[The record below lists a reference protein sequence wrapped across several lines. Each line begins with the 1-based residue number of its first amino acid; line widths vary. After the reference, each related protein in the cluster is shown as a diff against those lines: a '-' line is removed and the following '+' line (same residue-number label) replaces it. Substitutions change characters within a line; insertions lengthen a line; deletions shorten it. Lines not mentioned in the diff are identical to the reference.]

1 MIDVSIQ
8 LAISRLYADYAAFLD
23 ERDYQR
29 WVDLFIDMS
38 SYILQPRENFDSGLP
53 LATMRLE
60 SKGMILDRI
69 YGITTTLYHA
79 PYYQRHIVGPV
90 RIEEGNEGFHVEANY
105 VVIRTHTNAPSDILS
120 AGRYI
125 DRVVN
130 QDNRFLFATK
140 LCVFDT
146 ELIPNSVIYPI

>member
-1 MIDVSIQ
+1 MIDVSTQ

-23 ERDYQR
+23 EREYKL
-29 WVDLFIDMS
+29 WVDLFNDPS
-38 SYILQPRENFDSGLP
+38 SYVLQPRENFDYGLP

-69 YGITTTLYHA
+69 YGITATLYHA

-90 RIEEGNEGFHVEANY
+90 RINEDDDGFRVEANY

-130 QDNRFLFATK
+130 KGSRYLFAEK